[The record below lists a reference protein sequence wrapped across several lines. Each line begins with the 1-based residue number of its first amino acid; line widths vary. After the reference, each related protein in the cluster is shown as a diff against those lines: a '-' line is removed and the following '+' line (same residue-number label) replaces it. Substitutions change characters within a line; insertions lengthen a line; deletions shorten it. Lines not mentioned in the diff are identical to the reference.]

1 MSKKPTNSQ
10 TGKNIIQSVSTHGQ
24 KAEISDF
31 SLQIIKSII
40 SNIIIV
46 FFYVGIIVLFSNL
59 GKQAYNFAYPIF
71 GDISVD
77 SAPGRNVKVTI
88 SNKDD
93 LSDIAADLGK
103 KGIIENKDSF
113 YIRGKLSIN
122 KNRTIEPGTYVLN
135 TSENYGEILNILTN
149 VEEEVE

>member
-46 FFYVGIIVLFSNL
+46 FFYVGIIVLISNL

-77 SAPGRNVKVTI
+77 SAPGRNVKVSI
-88 SNKDD
+88 SNKDE
-93 LSDIAADLGK
+93 LSDIAADLEK
-103 KGIIENKDSF
+103 KVLLRIRTVFILEESF
-113 YIRGKLSIN
+113 PSIKIARLSQGLMYLIHR
-122 KNRTIEPGTYVLN
+122 KIMERF
-135 TSENYGEILNILTN
+135 
-149 VEEEVE
+149 